1 MVGLLQIVIHML
13 LIASLAKHKE
23 SEMNLKE
30 LEYELDGLIEIKE
43 KSIDWIDDEELDD
56 AIDEAVTQLLRKMMQ
71 QEV

>member
-1 MVGLLQIVIHML
+1 
-13 LIASLAKHKE
+13 
-23 SEMNLKE
+23 MNLKE